1 MDTIKLKRG
10 GREVT
15 FAKVQ
20 DKFAVRMKKGGA
32 TSSNL
37 LDACRTVTECDI
49 EHLDFSPILKL
60 NTFSVLDPASLDG
73 AMNTLRAN
81 TKTEFVS
88 HVYSLKESPDSEVIP
103 TGKMIVQFKPDAT
116 KEEREKI
123 LEEFG
128 LQIIMD
134 LDFLSNGYSVK
145 LTSESK
151 ENPLKIAEK
160 LQDRKEIDT
169 IEADLAFKMKFLYK
183 PVDTLYEDQWHLN
196 NTGELVGCTKGADV
210 KAEAAWDYTRG
221 SRDIIICLMDDGFD
235 LSHPDLSGLGKIVAP
250 RDFAANDYDPNPFL
264 EDDDHGTSCAG
275 VALAEEN
282 GIGVVGLAP
291 KCAFMPIR
299 MNNMLSDLYV
309 VSMFQYAM
317 NNNADIISCSWGYAD
332 DYVPLSTA
340 IDAIIHKVASEGRKN
355 KKGCV
360 ILFAAGND
368 NVPIDGEKKGTK
380 YLSAFAAHRDVMA
393 VGASNSYDRRSSYS
407 NYGPELSVC
416 APSNSL
422 SGRGIVTT
430 DRRGGLGYDL
440 EDYTYTFGGTSSATP
455 LVAGLAGLILS
466 IDPKLT
472 SAEVKRIVMETAD
485 KIDLEN
491 GRYVNGHSP
500 LYGHGRINAY
510 NAVKRSSKEDEIPNV
525 VSLEHQA
532 NKPIPD
538 QGSVEDAIE
547 VSKDA
552 AVKGLEIKVNIKHTW
567 IGDLRLI
574 LKSPQ
579 GIEIVLQDRA
589 GWNAHDII
597 KSFRSSNEPAI
608 FAPVIGV
615 PMKGSW
621 LFRVQ
626 DTAAEDVGILV
637 NWGLSITY

>member
-1 MDTIKLKRG
+1 MDTIKLTRG
-10 GREVT
+10 RREVT
-15 FAKVQ
+15 FVKVP
-20 DKFAVRMKKGGA
+20 DKFAVRGGA
-32 TSSNL
+32 TSADL
-37 LDACRTVTECDI
+37 IKACRTVTECDI
-49 EHLDFSPILKL
+49 AHAEFSPVLKL
-60 NTFSVLDPASLDG
+60 NTFSVLDPASLDE
-73 AMNTLRAN
+73 AMDTLRAAP
-81 TKTEFVS
+81 KAEFVS
-88 HVYSLKESPDSEVIP
+88 HVYSLEESPNSEVIP
-103 TGKMIVQFKPDAT
+103 TGKMVVQFKSDVP

-128 LQIIMD
+128 LQVIRD

-145 LTSESK
+145 LTSESR
-151 ENPLKIAEK
+151 ENPMKIAEK
-160 LQDRKEIDT
+160 LQGRKEIDT
-169 IEADLAFKMKFLYK
+169 AEPDLGFKVEFLHRPEDPLYK
-183 PVDTLYEDQWHLN
+183 DQWHLN

-210 KAEAAWDYTRG
+210 KAEEAWNYTRG
-221 SRDIIICLMDDGFD
+221 SRDITICLMDDGFD
-235 LSHPDLSGLGKIVAP
+235 LSHPDLSGPGKIVAP
-250 RDFAANDYDPNPFL
+250 RDFADNDYDPNPSL
-264 EDDDHGTSCAG
+264 EDDNHGTSCAG

-299 MNNMLSDLYV
+299 MNTMLSDLYV
-309 VSMFQYAM
+309 VAMFQYAM
-317 NNNADIISCSWGYAD
+317 VNNADVISCSWGYED

-340 IDAIIHKVASEGRKN
+340 IDAMIHKAASEGRKN

-368 NVPIDGEKKGTK
+368 NVPIDGEKKGSK
-380 YLSAFAAHRDVMA
+380 YLSAFAAHREVMA
-393 VGASNSYDRRSSYS
+393 IGASNSYDKRSSYS

-466 IDPKLT
+466 IDPELT
-472 SAEVKRIVMETAD
+472 SAEVKSIVMETAD

-491 GRYVNGHSP
+491 GLYVDGHSP
-500 LYGHGRINAY
+500 LYGHGRINA
-510 NAVKRSSKEDEIPNV
+510 NRAVKRASKEDGVPTV
-525 VSLEHQA
+525 LSVEHQA

-538 QGSVEDAIE
+538 LGSVEDTIE

-552 AVKGLEIKVNIKHTW
+552 AVKALEVNVNIKHTW

-579 GIEIVLQDRA
+579 GVEIVLQDRT
-589 GWNAHDII
+589 GWNAHDLV
-597 KSFRSSNEPAI
+597 KSFRSSSDPEI

-621 LFRVQ
+621 LLKVQ
-626 DTAAEDVGILV
+626 DTSAEDVGILV